1 MITVHVLFFAT
12 IREIIGE
19 KEKEIQ
25 LPEGATVQDLKEK
38 IITQYPHAERPM
50 ETMLASVDHVFS
62 DEETVLED
70 GVEVAFFPH
79 VSGGNFQR
87 HKSNNQRSIEND
99 V

>member
-19 KEKEIQ
+19 KEKAVQ
-25 LPEGATVQDLKEK
+25 LPNGSTVQDLKNK

-62 DEETVLED
+62 DEEKILDD
-70 GVEVAFFPH
+70 GAEVAFFPH
-79 VSGGNFQR
+79 VSGG
-87 HKSNNQRSIEND
+87 
-99 V
+99 

>member
-19 KEKEIQ
+19 KERDVQ
-25 LPEGATVQDLKEK
+25 LPEGSTVQDLKKK
-38 IITQYPHAERPM
+38 IIDEYPQAERPM

-62 DEETVLED
+62 DEEKILED

-79 VSGGNFQR
+79 VSGG
-87 HKSNNQRSIEND
+87 
-99 V
+99 